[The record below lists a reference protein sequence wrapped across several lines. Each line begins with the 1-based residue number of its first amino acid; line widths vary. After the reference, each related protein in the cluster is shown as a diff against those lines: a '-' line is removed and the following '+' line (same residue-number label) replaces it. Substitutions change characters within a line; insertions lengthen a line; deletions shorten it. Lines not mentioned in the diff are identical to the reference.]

1 LGLDDFF
8 DTDHIKKVLYYSLMD
23 RTVPD
28 PSLQYMFMGATLDPL
43 ASDTW
48 EEVTVGEWVLSY
60 IYACILVCECNA
72 FSFTRLCAKL
82 VSHNNQI

>member
-1 LGLDDFF
+1 
-8 DTDHIKKVLYYSLMD
+8 MD

-28 PSLQYMFMGATLDPL
+28 PSLQNMFMGATLDTL

-48 EEVTVGEWVLSY
+48 EEVTIGECVLSY